1 MKYSLENIF
10 VTFFFKKKRT
20 FLIADVFYFQRFWYA
35 GSLGVLL
42 NNLCYYCRLLKVIRV
57 TALDADEGNNAAIT
71 YNIMDGADGKF
82 IIEGSTR
89 QYFPDYL
96 TS

>member
-1 MKYSLENIF
+1 MI
-10 VTFFFKKKRT
+10 V
-20 FLIADVFYFQRFWYA
+20 DVFYFQRFWYA
-35 GSLGVLL
+35 GSLWNHIYDLGALL

-71 YNIMDGADGKF
+71 YNIIDGADGKF